1 MTTYLIQKG
10 DASKRLPDL
19 RSPTSVL
26 KVDGLSQHQV
36 QNGHQLPTLISVN
49 LRDVD
54 LKMNIL

>member
-26 KVDGLSQHQV
+26 KVDG
-36 QNGHQLPTLISVN
+36 
-49 LRDVD
+49 RMDVD
-54 LKMNIL
+54 LDGKQVGKVPLES

>member
-1 MTTYLIQKG
+1 MTTYLIQKR

-19 RSPTSVL
+19 RSPASVL

-49 LRDVD
+49 LGDVD

>member
-1 MTTYLIQKG
+1 MTTYLIQKR

-19 RSPTSVL
+19 RSPASVL

-49 LRDVD
+49 LGDVD
-54 LKMNIL
+54 LKMHIL